1 MTSKGFV
8 AANAACPY
16 SIRLTPTGY
25 TRPPPAPPTLRDERS
40 IQNITLAVY
49 KIRVLQGQPPKG
61 RAARCHPRLQGTSI
75 LMGQPWP
82 WAVAISTPSAQVPKC
97 GKCPSARSPGSPF

>member
-1 MTSKGFV
+1 MTSKGCHCEY
-8 AANAACPY
+8 AECPY

-49 KIRVLQGQPPKG
+49 KIRVLQGQRPNG

-82 WAVAISTPSAQVPKC
+82 WAVAIRTPSAQVC
-97 GKCPSARSPGSPF
+97 VILRARSLLGFPLN

>member
-25 TRPPPAPPTLRDERS
+25 TRPPPAPPILRDERS

-49 KIRVLQGQPPKG
+49 KARVLQGQRPKG

-82 WAVAISTPSAQVPKC
+82 WAATISTPSAKHPKC
-97 GKCPSARSPGSPF
+97 PRSALGTYIVN